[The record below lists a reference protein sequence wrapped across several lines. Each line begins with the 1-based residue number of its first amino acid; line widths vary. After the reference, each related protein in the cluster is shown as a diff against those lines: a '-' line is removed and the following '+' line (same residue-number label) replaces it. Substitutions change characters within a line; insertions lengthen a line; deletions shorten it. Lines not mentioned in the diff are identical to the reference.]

1 MSARAKDPFN
11 VRRRRRM
18 FWLVGLIVVMVAA
31 YIAAWQWDLLPRDVI
46 ATGTVTVGD
55 GKVLKTRQYNRTS
68 RQDTY
73 KSPSPGP
80 IRRDA
85 VWEVE
90 LPSGRW
96 IDCDGA
102 DCRSAAERA
111 LK

>member
-55 GKVLKTRQYNRTS
+55 GKVLEDQTILP
-68 RQDTY
+68 DLA
-73 KSPSPGP
+73 PGYVQ
-80 IRRDA
+80 IS
-85 VWEVE
+85 
-90 LPSGRW
+90 LPRPDQAG
-96 IDCDGA
+96 CCLGGGA
-102 DCRSAAERA
+102 SERPVD
-111 LK
+111 

>member
-1 MSARAKDPFN
+1 
-11 VRRRRRM
+11 M

-31 YIAAWQWDLLPRDVI
+31 YIAAWQWDVLPRDVI

-55 GKVLKTRQYNRTS
+55 GKVLKTRQYSRTS

-96 IDCDGA
+96 IGCDGA